1 MQMFEYVMVLASI
14 IIGLAITH
22 LLQGIGRQVSE
33 VTASEPHP
41 PCTGDDIAKRLMDRV
56 RRAAG
61 AQLMRRL
68 LDHVQIEIDVG
79 ALDHGNSIHL
89 TRLH

>member
-1 MQMFEYVMVLASI
+1 MRWYPPARSS
-14 IIGLAITH
+14 AATCRPTH

-33 VTASEPHP
+33 VAAGEPHP

-68 LDHVQIEIDVG
+68 LDQVQIEIDVR
-79 ALDHGNSIHL
+79 ALDHGKSIHPM
-89 TRLH
+89 